1 MFAEGEGKKPGAG
14 KEGAEGAEGAEAL
27 ALGKGG
33 GKKGLVVGKTGNV
46 GLSNDMKSGGGTGQ
60 KQETAGKHTPGI
72 PHKEGGPN
80 ARPERDFMKVY
91 APQSIK
97 AGVRNVKD
105 ATGKGQGTG
114 VEFTGAP
121 GEAETK
127 MPLTEVLPAAR
138 QQAEEAVSRQLIP
151 ADYRRLV
158 REYFDKL
165 NR

>member
-1 MFAEGEGKKPGAG
+1 MFARGEGKEPGAGEEGEGGAG
-14 KEGAEGAEGAEAL
+14 AL

-33 GKKGLVVGKTGNV
+33 EKGGLVVGKNGST
-46 GLSNDMKSGGGTGQ
+46 GLSSDVKSGGGTDQ
-60 KQETAGKHTPGI
+60 KEEKAGRHTPGI
-72 PHKEGGPN
+72 PHREGGPD
-80 ARPERDFMKVY
+80 ARSEREFTKVY

-138 QQAEEAVSRQLIP
+138 QRAEEAVSRHLIP

-158 REYFDKL
+158 RDYFDKL